1 MKTEYDAY
9 AAFLYP
15 NTGEQERRFF
25 YALMLR
31 SRGEKSLAICG
42 FAGALLPRTGIY
54 ISALKNGALLRNRK
68 AENRPLMKVICSLLM
83 FALCLSAL
91 MISYCEYFL
100 INVKLSCFW
109 LFSYNFKK
117 IERKMNFR

>member
-42 FAGALLPRTGIY
+42 FASLVAHDMASGALAPQEPHDPYSFKPG
-54 ISALKNGALLRNRK
+54 
-68 AENRPLMKVICSLLM
+68 ESL
-83 FALCLSAL
+83 
-91 MISYCEYFL
+91 
-100 INVKLSCFW
+100 
-109 LFSYNFKK
+109 
-117 IERKMNFR
+117 

>member
-31 SRGEKSLAICG
+31 SRGKKSLTTIG
-42 FAGALLPRTGIY
+42 FAGALLPGTGILPNPGKTAFY
-54 ISALKNGALLRNRK
+54 RVTNPQPK
-68 AENRPLMKVICSLLM
+68 E
-83 FALCLSAL
+83 
-91 MISYCEYFL
+91 
-100 INVKLSCFW
+100 
-109 LFSYNFKK
+109 
-117 IERKMNFR
+117 

>member
-42 FAGALLPRTGIY
+42 FAGAFLTGTGIY
-54 ISALKNGALLRNRK
+54 T
-68 AENRPLMKVICSLLM
+68 
-83 FALCLSAL
+83 
-91 MISYCEYFL
+91 
-100 INVKLSCFW
+100 
-109 LFSYNFKK
+109 
-117 IERKMNFR
+117 

>member
-31 SRGEKSLAICG
+31 SRGKKSLEP
-42 FAGALLPRTGIY
+42 FPQKRTEKQMKKRN
-54 ISALKNGALLRNRK
+54 KNK
-68 AENRPLMKVICSLLM
+68 IKKSKVD
-83 FALCLSAL
+83 
-91 MISYCEYFL
+91 
-100 INVKLSCFW
+100 
-109 LFSYNFKK
+109 
-117 IERKMNFR
+117 

>member
-42 FAGALLPRTGIY
+42 FAGALLPGTGIY
-54 ISALKNGALLRNRK
+54 TFIPENAVLLRNI
-68 AENRPLMKVICSLLM
+68 PI
-83 FALCLSAL
+83 SAP
-91 MISYCEYFL
+91 MRIRGAVA
-100 INVKLSCFW
+100 IW
-109 LFSYNFKK
+109 
-117 IERKMNFR
+117 

>member
-31 SRGEKSLAICG
+31 SRGKKSLATSG
-42 FAGALLPRTGIY
+42 FTGAFLTGTGIY
-54 ISALKNGALLRNRK
+54 T
-68 AENRPLMKVICSLLM
+68 
-83 FALCLSAL
+83 
-91 MISYCEYFL
+91 
-100 INVKLSCFW
+100 
-109 LFSYNFKK
+109 
-117 IERKMNFR
+117 